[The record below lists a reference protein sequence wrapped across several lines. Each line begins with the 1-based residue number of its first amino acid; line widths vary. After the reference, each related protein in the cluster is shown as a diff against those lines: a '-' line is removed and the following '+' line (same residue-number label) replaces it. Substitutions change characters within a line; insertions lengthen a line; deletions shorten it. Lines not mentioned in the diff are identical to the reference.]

1 MATNI
6 TSAFC
11 NSMTAGALVGG
22 DPAVREKIFSK

>member
-11 NSMTAGALVGG
+11 NSINAGALEGG
-22 DPAVREKIFSK
+22 DPAGREKIFSK